1 MPRYQPLIIGV
12 LVGGI
17 LGLMVW
23 AAKRGRPKLDA
34 ETGVV
39 WFRHSALFRGFSL
52 FMGFGIPLAITAL
65 LLYKPPK
72 NRTDVLAVIGLYALF
87 GALSAPLVWES
98 LRYALGI
105 SKDGLD
111 CRSPWRASRFVPWNR
126 VESLSYSTMNS
137 WFIIHTKDR
146 WNFRV
151 SVFVPGLSIFLSRY
165 KSICRDSKS
174 CEGKARIFHGRK
186 GIPEIRTQGK
196 PWLESRVRF
205 MKPISQEK

>member
-1 MPRYQPLIIGV
+1 MSLGHRVFRERKAQMPRYQPLIIGV

-151 SVFVPGLSIFLSRY
+151 SVFVPGLSIFFRAAS
-165 KSICRDSKS
+165 STCR
-174 CEGKARIFHGRK
+174 
-186 GIPEIRTQGK
+186 
-196 PWLESRVRF
+196 
-205 MKPISQEK
+205 